1 MPSEFTNELIAGT
14 VGGWAQVAIGHPFD
28 TVKVL
33 LQTNSEYKNAWNCFQ
48 RTVQSQG
55 IVSLYKGS
63 LSPFIGFGICNA
75 VVFSAN
81 GFFKRQLSN
90 GSHELSL
97 GKVILA
103 GGCSGAIVSIINC
116 PFELVKVK
124 LQTSNVINYVNGR
137 MHTRMFLIVA

>member
-1 MPSEFTNELIAGT
+1 MRSEFTNEVIAGT

-33 LQTNSEYKNAWNCFQ
+33 MQTNHEYRNAWNCFQ
-48 RTVQSQG
+48 KTVQSQG
-55 IVSLYKGS
+55 LLSLYKGS

-81 GFFKRQLSN
+81 GYFRRLLSTGN
-90 GSHELSL
+90 ELSL
-97 GKVILA
+97 GKIMLA
-103 GGCSGAIVSIINC
+103 GGCSGAIVAVINC

-124 LQTSNVINYVNGR
+124 LQTSNVNLEFNR
-137 MHTRMFLIVA
+137 